1 MERMS
6 GDVVATIVVE
16 DRQIAVHEP
25 SSIASL
31 RRLVALART
40 EDVAAVVEPADE
52 AVLERLVGAG
62 VAAFFPYVPS
72 HDELTEAAEA
82 LAVAGSYAHPDL
94 TQALLRLARRAL
106 RPDSVLDVLTA
117 REVEVLRL
125 LAGGQANR
133 AIAARLFISE
143 HTVRNHLARIYRKL
157 DVTTRREAV
166 DLTREALSD
175 ASPRE
180 EREGRRPSD

>member
-6 GDVVATIVVE
+6 GDAVATVVVDE
-16 DRQIAVHEP
+16 RSVAVYEP
-25 SSIASL
+25 SSLAAL
-31 RRLVALART
+31 RRLVALARK
-40 EDVAAVVEPADE
+40 EDVGAVVDPADE
-52 AVLERLVGAG
+52 PVLERLVGAG
-62 VAAFFPYVPS
+62 VAVFFPYVPS
-72 HDELTEAAEA
+72 RAELADAAQA
-82 LAVAGSYAHPDL
+82 LRATGTYAHPDL
-94 TQALLRLARRAL
+94 APALLRLARRAL
-106 RPDSVLDVLTA
+106 RPDSVLDGLTD

-166 DLTREALSD
+166 DLTHEALSG
-175 ASPRE
+175 ASPQE
-180 EREGRRPSD
+180 EREGHRRSD

>member
-1 MERMS
+1 M
-6 GDVVATIVVE
+6 
-16 DRQIAVHEP
+16 
-25 SSIASL
+25 
-31 RRLVALART
+31 
-40 EDVAAVVEPADE
+40 
-52 AVLERLVGAG
+52 
-62 VAAFFPYVPS
+62 
-72 HDELTEAAEA
+72 
-82 LAVAGSYAHPDL
+82 
-94 TQALLRLARRAL
+94 
-106 RPDSVLDVLTA
+106 LDVLTA

-166 DLTREALSD
+166 DLTHEALSD